1 MKALA
6 FREHGGLDKLRY
18 QDVPDPKLGDGD
30 VLVRVRA
37 AALNHLD
44 LFVREGLPGLTLPM
58 PFWTGCDIAGDVAE
72 VGAAVQDVELG
83 DRVAVNPN
91 LYCGRCEYCL
101 RGEHSLCVRYGILG
115 EHTHGGLAE
124 YVAVEGRHVLK
135 LPDAIRYED
144 AAAFVLV
151 NMTAWRMLV
160 TQARLRAGEDLLIL
174 GVGGGVSSTAVQIG
188 KLCGARV
195 WVTSS
200 SDDKLERARA
210 LGADECINYT
220 DRDLAEE
227 ARKLTA
233 GRGVDMVVENIGG
246 QIMEK
251 SIRALARNGRVVTC
265 GATAGNDATWNV
277 TRFFLAQQTIYGSF
291 MGTKAELL
299 HYADCFADGR
309 LKPVVDAVLPLA
321 QAREAVSRLL
331 HREQFGKIV
340 LVP

>member
-6 FREHGGLDKLRY
+6 FREHGGLEKLAY
-18 QDVPDPKLGDGD
+18 QDVPDPKIGAAD

-58 PFWTGCDIAGDVAE
+58 PFWTGCDIAGDVAQ
-72 VGAAVQDVELG
+72 VGAAVPDVRVG

-91 LYCGRCEYCL
+91 LFCGRCEYCR

-115 EHTHGGLAE
+115 EHTQGGLAE

-174 GVGGGVSSTAVQIG
+174 GVGGGVSSAAVQIG

-210 LGADECINYT
+210 LGADECINYAT
-220 DRDLAEE
+220 SHPGHTPCRPEE
-227 ARKLTA
+227 
-233 GRGVDMVVENIGG
+233 D
-246 QIMEK
+246 Q
-251 SIRALARNGRVVTC
+251 NGT
-265 GATAGNDATWNV
+265 
-277 TRFFLAQQTIYGSF
+277 
-291 MGTKAELL
+291 
-299 HYADCFADGR
+299 
-309 LKPVVDAVLPLA
+309 
-321 QAREAVSRLL
+321 
-331 HREQFGKIV
+331 
-340 LVP
+340 